1 MKGAGSSA
9 LPEGSTQFELNIHST
24 LFAADTLQHLAQALA
39 GAVADPAPDFLVMI
53 KMEAAG
59 ARSQPELA
67 QGLLATEDQLAAIL
81 EAHAQHAATVLQIDI
96 LSTLVETVFD
106 RLLYVIYQV
115 METGTTQCHGRNLG
129 NLGHGLPIAAMAMR
143 IGCRTSRPLSCRK
156 SAPHADMAACSSAC
170 RHAGAHRQAAGWPV
184 YSSQ

>member
-1 MKGAGSSA
+1 MKGVGSSA

-53 KMEAAG
+53 KMEATG

-81 EAHAQHAATVLQIDI
+81 EAHAQHAAAVLQINI

-106 RLLYVIYQV
+106 RLL
-115 METGTTQCHGRNLG
+115 
-129 NLGHGLPIAAMAMR
+129 
-143 IGCRTSRPLSCRK
+143 
-156 SAPHADMAACSSAC
+156 
-170 RHAGAHRQAAGWPV
+170 
-184 YSSQ
+184 